1 MRLDKHLPPNAIQ
14 VRYVHPYYEGVYD
27 DEDNFVEEYCT
38 NESTATDVYKLI
50 RKAHRE
56 KQSYYYRRRTRGL
69 SSEDARNYGSW
80 VDRQHTTDTPKYN
93 IKVRKLGRRVVI
105 EYNPEYALKMFE
117 VRKQEVINANKP
129 RHKSGPRLYMADTIP
144 NIDGL
149 TAAQDRARVSIEDMF
164 RDMDRELDTQ
174 PMYPSERNEHE

>member
-1 MRLDKHLPPNAIQ
+1 VGDNTMRLDKHLPPNAIQ

-117 VRKQEVINANKP
+117 IQKQKLINANKP
-129 RHKSGPRLYMADTIP
+129 RHRSAPKVFMDAQ
-144 NIDGL
+144 
-149 TAAQDRARVSIEDMF
+149 TAAQERARVSIEDMF
-164 RDMDRELDTQ
+164 RDMELDTSLL
-174 PMYPSERNEHE
+174 PSERNEHE

>member
-14 VRYVHPYYEGVYD
+14 IRYVHAYYEGVYD
-27 DEDNFVEEYCT
+27 DDDNFVEEYCT
-38 NESTATDVYKLI
+38 NEDTATDVYKLI

-56 KQSYYYRRRTRGL
+56 KQSYYYRRRTSQL
-69 SSEDARNYGSW
+69 SSDDVRQYRDW
-80 VDRQHTTDTPKYN
+80 TDRQHTTDIPKYN

-117 VRKQEVINANKP
+117 IQKQKLINASKP
-129 RHKSGPRLYMADTIP
+129 RHKSGPRLYMAD
-144 NIDGL
+144 IDPQTL
-149 TAAQDRARVSIEDMF
+149 AQERARQSIEDMF

>member
-69 SSEDARNYGSW
+69 SSEDAHLYGSW
-80 VDRQHTTDTPKYN
+80 VNIQHTTDIPKYN

-105 EYNPEYALKMFE
+105 EYNPEHALKMW
-117 VRKQEVINANKP
+117 KMSQHADKP
-129 RHKSGPRLYMADTIP
+129 RHTSKIKTPRDLRGI
-144 NIDGL
+144 L
-149 TAAQDRARVSIEDMF
+149 TPQDLEQMF
-164 RDMDRELDTQ
+164 VDMDNE
-174 PMYPSERNEHE
+174 ERFNEHE

>member
-56 KQSYYYRRRTRGL
+56 KQSYYYRRRTRSL

-80 VDRQHTTDTPKYN
+80 VNRQHTTDIPKYN

-117 VRKQEVINANKP
+117 VQKQKLINTNKP
-129 RHKSGPRLYMADTIP
+129 RHRSSPRLYMAD
-144 NIDGL
+144 IDPQTL
-149 TAAQDRARVSIEDMF
+149 AQERARQSIEDMF

>member
-14 VRYVHPYYEGVYD
+14 IRYVHAYYEGVYD
-27 DEDNFVEEYCT
+27 DDDNFVEEYCT
-38 NESTATDVYKLI
+38 NEDTATDVYKLI

-56 KQSYYYRRRTRGL
+56 KQSYYYRRRTSQL
-69 SSEDARNYGSW
+69 SSDDVRQYRDW
-80 VDRQHTTDTPKYN
+80 TDRQHTTDLPKYN

-117 VRKQEVINANKP
+117 IQKQKLINTNKP
-129 RHKSGPRLYMADTIP
+129 RHSYTNTIP

-149 TAAQDRARVSIEDMF
+149 TAAQDRARISIEDMF